1 MACWIIWRLNSFSA
15 SANRATFF
23 RGNAFQY
30 GAPPHG
36 GCAFGFDRW
45 VMLMCGGETIRDV
58 IPFPKNNAGRD
69 LMMDAPAEV
78 DNEQLKIVGLK
89 LL

>member
-1 MACWIIWRLNSFSA
+1 
-15 SANRATFF
+15 
-23 RGNAFQY
+23 
-30 GAPPHG
+30 
-36 GCAFGFDRW
+36 
-45 VMLMCGGETIRDV
+45 MLMCGGETIRDV